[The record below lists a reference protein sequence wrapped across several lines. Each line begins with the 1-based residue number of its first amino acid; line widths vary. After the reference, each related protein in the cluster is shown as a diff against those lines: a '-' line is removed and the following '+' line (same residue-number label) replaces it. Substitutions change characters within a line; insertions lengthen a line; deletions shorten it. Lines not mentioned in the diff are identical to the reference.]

1 MTMVWHP
8 QLKADFG
15 IFNRHLGGVE
25 DSKPIS
31 VQTYARA
38 IMSRLNSKT
47 KMSPFALRQYRP
59 ILSESE
65 RGHFRLTVQPR
76 HDGTSVGLNRYRLA
90 VFDAAEM
97 SVEDAKIRLE
107 LWMPDH
113 GHGSDRDPTIDWRDG
128 SNYSVENVVY
138 TMPGLWTWTLVI
150 ETDQYT
156 DSINWAVD
164 VR

>member
-1 MTMVWHP
+1 MSSIGFSWGYWALIISMVAGCGVN
-8 QLKADFG
+8 QSADDG
-15 IFNRHLGGVE
+15 
-25 DSKPIS
+25 
-31 VQTYARA
+31 
-38 IMSRLNSKT
+38 MW
-47 KMSPFALRQYRP
+47 P